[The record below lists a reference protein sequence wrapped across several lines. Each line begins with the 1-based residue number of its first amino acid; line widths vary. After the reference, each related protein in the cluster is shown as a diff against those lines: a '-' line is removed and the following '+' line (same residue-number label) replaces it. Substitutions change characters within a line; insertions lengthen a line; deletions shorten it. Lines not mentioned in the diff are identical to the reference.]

1 MMVPAL
7 LRKLL
12 HSGLL
17 LSLPLLTPRLQQ
29 MATRLV
35 LLFTASQDW
44 AGRLIYS
51 NISLSLSMTH
61 NALLLC

>member
-7 LRKLL
+7 RRKLL

-17 LSLPLLTPRLQQ
+17 LSLPLLTLLPQQ

-44 AGRLIYS
+44 AGRFI
-51 NISLSLSMTH
+51 
-61 NALLLC
+61 